1 MLESVH
7 EFIENKYNKKFEY
20 VEEPNIKYEEI
31 LENGSYGE
39 YEYGVLKN
47 GLYYVFEIIPELFYF
62 FKEV

>member
-20 VEEPNIKYEEI
+20 VEPNIENEEI
-31 LENGSYGE
+31 LESGSNGE
-39 YEYGVLKN
+39 YEYGILKN

>member
-20 VEEPNIKYEEI
+20 VEPNIENEEI
-31 LENGSYGE
+31 LESGSHGE
-39 YEYGVLKN
+39 YEYGILKN

>member
-20 VEEPNIKYEEI
+20 VEPNIEEEEI
-31 LENGSYGE
+31 LEQECSGE
-39 YEYGVLKN
+39 YEYGILKN